1 MQLQDLVRNI
11 IHFTFILELLGFISF
26 FFALYAAE
34 APMPGWNALFLS
46 VSSFCTAGFSPFSDS
61 LCSFA
66 NNLWINSTVAILSYA
81 GAMGFIVITDITYKF
96 SRRDYKLTFTT
107 RVILIVTAIMTAV
120 GTLILAFS
128 PVMRTDNSL
137 GYRLLHSFFQTMSA
151 MTTVGFNTVDLSML
165 KVGPI
170 LIFSLIMFVGAS
182 PSGTGGGVKCTSV
195 SAVWGFVVSRLG
207 IRRKVTFLGREIP
220 YYRVESA
227 LTNIIVYGAMI
238 FAGCTVLSYSE
249 PFRLSQILFEAT
261 SAIGTVGLSTGITS
275 GLSTAGKITI
285 IILMYV
291 GRVGVITFGTAL
303 IGRLR
308 ENNKHPR
315 KKADL
320 VA

>member
-1 MQLQDLVRNI
+1 
-11 IHFTFILELLGFISF
+11 
-26 FFALYAAE
+26 
-34 APMPGWNALFLS
+34 MPGWNALFLL

-170 LIFSLIMFVGAS
+170 LIFSLIMFVGTS
-182 PSGTGGGVKCTSV
+182 PSGTGGGCEVYIGVGCMGICRFQARHKEKSY
-195 SAVWGFVVSRLG
+195 VSR
-207 IRRKVTFLGREIP
+207 P
-220 YYRVESA
+220 
-227 LTNIIVYGAMI
+227 
-238 FAGCTVLSYSE
+238 
-249 PFRLSQILFEAT
+249 
-261 SAIGTVGLSTGITS
+261 
-275 GLSTAGKITI
+275 
-285 IILMYV
+285 
-291 GRVGVITFGTAL
+291 
-303 IGRLR
+303 
-308 ENNKHPR
+308 
-315 KKADL
+315 
-320 VA
+320 